1 MAKKSIC
8 LVLRKGHVDRRVRMQ
23 IQGEHIPLIVG
34 NPIECLGK
42 WFNESP
48 TNKESIEGIKKKL
61 LSSWL
66 RTVDGSGLLGKYKA
80 WIYQHGILPRLMWLI
95 LIYEIA
101 TTIVEAIERKVSGH
115 LRRLLGVPPSFT
127 SIGLYSNSMQI
138 SLPVSFVVEDFK
150 VAKCRLVTTWRDSAK
165 TELLELG
172 SRQGQEG
179 SGLQKHQW
187 TKQKICYTYETSLE
201 TQKPGGKEWKFLL

>member
-1 MAKKSIC
+1 M
-8 LVLRKGHVDRRVRMQ
+8 DRRVKMQ

-34 NPIECLGK
+34 NPIKCLGK

-101 TTIVEAIERKVSGH
+101 TTTVEAMEFKVSGY
-115 LRRLLGVPPSFT
+115 LRRWL
-127 SIGLYSNSMQI
+127 
-138 SLPVSFVVEDFK
+138 
-150 VAKCRLVTTWRDSAK
+150 
-165 TELLELG
+165 
-172 SRQGQEG
+172 
-179 SGLQKHQW
+179 
-187 TKQKICYTYETSLE
+187 
-201 TQKPGGKEWKFLL
+201 